1 MASKLSAAAAAL
13 EILDEEVES
22 DTDLLD
28 LVDNFEV
35 IASAFDDWLIPPRR
49 WRRKK
54 AKPLQAV
61 LRTIGKANNNK
72 QLLKL
77 ADRVN
82 SKTKEI
88 RRAAYRGFDFDTT
101 DLIGDANQLRE
112 DMQEVLAKL
121 FAHPKASDEAD

>member
-1 MASKLSAAAAAL
+1 MDSKLSAAAAAL
-13 EILDEEVES
+13 EILDEKVES

-35 IASAFDDWLIPPRR
+35 IASAFDAWLIPPRR
-49 WRRKK
+49 WRRNK
-54 AKPLQAV
+54 AKPLQTV
-61 LRTIGKANNNK
+61 LRSIGKTNK
-72 QLLKL
+72 NGKFRNL

-112 DMQEVLAKL
+112 DLQELLAKL
-121 FAHPKASDEAD
+121 FAHTGTSDEAD

>member
-28 LVDNFEV
+28 MVDNFEV
-35 IASAFDDWLIPPRR
+35 IASAFDAWLIPQKR

-54 AKPLQAV
+54 VKPLQAV
-61 LRTIGKANNNK
+61 LRTIGKANNNE
-72 QLLKL
+72 QLMEL

-88 RRAAYRGFDFDTT
+88 RRAAYRGFDFDTI

-112 DMQEVLAKL
+112 DLQELLAKL
-121 FAHPKASDEAD
+121 FTHPGTSDDAD